1 METYMADK
9 PYPYIPKKIRT
20 NTKFYQK
27 WGILAHDLA
36 KEEGVTPDAIHMR
49 VLNYGTPFQRKK
61 APTMCEAMTGKTAI
75 QVAHELNI
83 TPVSVYERLKNY
95 GDAYYE
101 SEHGVGVALRGTTRA
116 EKHWSETYQAGKNSG
131 CKTGWLHPRHPEYN
145 TWRYKMIQQ
154 HCPVAHEKEDK

>member
-1 METYMADK
+1 MADK

-27 WGILAHDLA
+27 WGILAHDFA

-49 VLNYGTPFQRKK
+49 VMKYGNPFQRKR

-75 QVAHELNI
+75 QLAHELGI
-83 TPVSVYERLKNY
+83 TPICVYERLRKF

-101 SEHGVGVALRGTTRA
+101 SEHGAGAALRGKQRA
-116 EKHWSETYQAGKNSG
+116 AHHWTETVQGGVNTG
-131 CKTGWLHPRHPEYN
+131 CKAGWLSPRHADYH

-154 HCPVAHEKEDK
+154 HCPTSGDSEEK